1 LSPDTQRHVPVLK
14 CHISKAMLIYLDICC
29 FNRPF
34 DDQSDLIVRL
44 QTEAKLY
51 VQDMIRIGSLSLIWS
66 AIMDMENAAN
76 PDINRKVAICD
87 WQKIGVVDVPVT
99 RHVENIAD
107 QLVLN
112 GVKPMDALHLA
123 CAIEAEAEY
132 FLTTDKALLRKMA
145 KHEHLS
151 VVDPVDFIRVLM
163 ERQNE
168 D

>member
-1 LSPDTQRHVPVLK
+1 
-14 CHISKAMLIYLDICC
+14 MLIYLDICC

-51 VQDMIRIGSLSLIWS
+51 VQEMIRGGSLSLIWS
-66 AIMDMENAAN
+66 SVMELENAAN
-76 PDINRKVAICD
+76 PDMNRKLAVGE
-87 WQKIGVVDVPVT
+87 WKKIGFVDVPVS
-99 RHVENIAD
+99 RRVEGIAD
-107 QLVLN
+107 TLALI
-112 GVKPMDALHLA
+112 GVKPMDALHVA

-145 KHEHLS
+145 KHDHLR
-151 VVDPVDFIRVLM
+151 VVDPVDFIRVLK
-163 ERQNE
+163 ETQNE

>member
-1 LSPDTQRHVPVLK
+1 
-14 CHISKAMLIYLDICC
+14 MLIYLDICC

-51 VQDMIRIGSLSLIWS
+51 VQDMIRSGSLSLVWS
-66 AIMDMENAAN
+66 AVMDLENAAN
-76 PDINRKVAICD
+76 PDINRKVTVGD
-87 WQKIGVVDVPVT
+87 WKKIGLVDVPVS
-99 RHVENIAD
+99 RRVENIAD
-107 QLVLN
+107 KLALI
-112 GVKPMDALHLA
+112 GVKPMDALHVA

-145 KHEHLS
+145 KHDQLR
-151 VVDPVDFIRVLM
+151 VVDPVDFIRVYK
-163 ERQNE
+163 ETKHE

>member
-1 LSPDTQRHVPVLK
+1 
-14 CHISKAMLIYLDICC
+14 MLIYLDICC

-51 VQDMIRIGSLSLIWS
+51 VQDMIRGGSLSLIWS
-66 AIMDMENAAN
+66 AVMDLENAAN
-76 PDINRKVAICD
+76 PDKNRKLAVGD
-87 WQKIGVVDVPVT
+87 WQKIGFVDVPVS
-99 RHVENIAD
+99 RRVEGIAD
-107 QLVLN
+107 TLALI
-112 GVKPMDALHLA
+112 GVKPMDALHVA

-145 KHEHLS
+145 KHDHLR
-151 VVDPVDFIRVLM
+151 VVDPVDFIRVLK
-163 ERQNE
+163 ETQNE